1 MQVCGCQKLR
11 ALGESTGY
19 RGGGIKMSI
28 IGLIMVGGFVYML
41 YDIGRVYA
49 EKRAEKEGE

>member
-1 MQVCGCQKLR
+1 MCEWE
-11 ALGESTGY
+11 AE
-19 RGGGIKMSI
+19 MSI
-28 IGLIMVGGFVYML
+28 IGLIMVGAFAYML